1 MTSARVLL
9 RQAGAGGMALSYR
22 LPDDTSVWA
31 RPDTLDGHAARGGGG
46 GGLPRSAASTPTGSA
61 PSNTA
66 RWEHATMLEMRNK
79 GRMLASPARF
89 FGAGRRAGGGDEDL
103 PAPTRSP
110 AISPSN
116 ASHAD
121 AMRTDGLRQALTEGY
136 RSAGA
141 GSSIA
146 SKPPLA

>member
-1 MTSARVLL
+1 
-9 RQAGAGGMALSYR
+9 
-22 LPDDTSVWA
+22 
-31 RPDTLDGHAARGGGG
+31 
-46 GGLPRSAASTPTGSA
+46 
-61 PSNTA
+61 
-66 RWEHATMLEMRNK
+66 LEMRNK

-89 FGAGRRAGGGDEDL
+89 VQIAWAGRRAGGGDEDL